1 MKSERLRLHYIFSIL
16 VIGFFSNYTKSNT
29 PEPKT
34 RFTLLSSAYTGVD
47 FSNKIFE
54 APQHSILKYAN
65 FYGGAGVGI
74 GDFNN
79 DGLQDIFFAGN
90 LVPDRLYLN
99 KGGLKFEDI
108 TKKAGILN
116 DGGWS
121 TGVTLADVNN
131 DGHIDIYVSRELY
144 DEKPEWRTN
153 LLYINNGDGS
163 FSEEAEKWGV
173 ADDQRTRHATFLD
186 YDKDGLLDLF
196 LLSQPPNP
204 GSLSTFMGTELLK
217 PEYHLKLFKN
227 NGTGFVDVTEKSGLK
242 KTGFPNAVSASDMNN
257 DGWPDIYVANDFY
270 APDFLFINNQDGTFT
285 NIANEAFPHMSYYSM
300 GVDVADINNDEFL
313 DIFVLDMVAEDNF
326 RLKSNMSGMDR
337 QSFWDVYNQG
347 GHYQY
352 MYNALQLNN
361 GNKTFSDIAQFTGMA
376 ATDWSWSNLI
386 ADFDND
392 GLKDVYVTN
401 GLLRDIRNTDAD
413 KAVAAYINQTRFNW
427 LKKHPDGGGLN
438 DIFDIIDLKE
448 VTKLLPSQPLQN
460 YMFKNNGNLNFEKV
474 MEQWGFEQK
483 SFSNGSAYGDLDNDG
498 DLDLVVNN
506 INAEAF
512 VYRNNSQEIG
522 ESNYLRVKLKNKG
535 GAPVYG
541 TRAKLYTKGLVQ
553 MVEATNVRGIYST
566 SEPFIHFGLGGHA
579 RADSLVIIW
588 PDLKKSTITN
598 VMANQLLEVDYQ
610 KSNSNT
616 QILEDKKK
624 LLVDVTHDFG
634 LDYKHEENIFDDYD
648 VQVLLPHKLSQM
660 GPALSVGDVNND
672 GLDDV
677 FIGGAAG
684 KSGALFVQQ
693 TNGEYLQNNEDL
705 WAKEAQYEDV
715 DALFLDVDG
724 NGTQDL
730 FVVSGGNKFAAY
742 DLHYVDRLYLNDGNG
757 NFSKGTIG
765 DVDRVSGSKVV
776 AADYDN
782 DGDLDVFVGG
792 RHNPHDYPSPTT
804 STLYVNTNGQLAN
817 ANAEKAP
824 ELKNIGMVTDAVWLD
839 YDQDN
844 DLDLIV
850 VGEWMPITIFSN
862 EGGVLSQVLVP
873 SLQQTRGW
881 WFSLEKGDFDGD
893 GDEDMIAGNLGL
905 NYKYKTSAEA
915 PFDIYYED
923 FDNNG
928 QRDIV
933 LGYYNNEKHYPL
945 RGFSCSS
952 EQIPG
957 LKKQIKKYDIF
968 ADMEIE
974 EVYGASSLKKALHY
988 QTDTFASVYIE
999 NLGNGGF
1006 KITELPTMAQLSN
1019 INDVLV
1025 DDVNGD
1031 GFLDALCVGNLF
1043 VSEIE
1048 TPRSD
1053 AGIGALLLGDG
1064 RGGFTMQHHT
1074 SSGFFARGDAK
1085 KIVKMKH
1092 MDKPTL
1098 AVANNNDVLQ
1108 IFKWN

>member
-1 MKSERLRLHYIFSIL
+1 
-16 VIGFFSNYTKSNT
+16 
-29 PEPKT
+29 
-34 RFTLLSSAYTGVD
+34 
-47 FSNKIFE
+47 
-54 APQHSILKYAN
+54 
-65 FYGGAGVGI
+65 
-74 GDFNN
+74 
-79 DGLQDIFFAGN
+79 
-90 LVPDRLYLN
+90 
-99 KGGLKFEDI
+99 
-108 TKKAGILN
+108 
-116 DGGWS
+116 
-121 TGVTLADVNN
+121 
-131 DGHIDIYVSRELY
+131 
-144 DEKPEWRTN
+144 
-153 LLYINNGDGS
+153 
-163 FSEEAEKWGV
+163 
-173 ADDQRTRHATFLD
+173 
-186 YDKDGLLDLF
+186 
-196 LLSQPPNP
+196 
-204 GSLSTFMGTELLK
+204 
-217 PEYHLKLFKN
+217 
-227 NGTGFVDVTEKSGLK
+227 
-242 KTGFPNAVSASDMNN
+242 
-257 DGWPDIYVANDFY
+257 
-270 APDFLFINNQDGTFT
+270 
-285 NIANEAFPHMSYYSM
+285 
-300 GVDVADINNDEFL
+300 
-313 DIFVLDMVAEDNF
+313 
-326 RLKSNMSGMDR
+326 
-337 QSFWDVYNQG
+337 
-347 GHYQY
+347 
-352 MYNALQLNN
+352 
-361 GNKTFSDIAQFTGMA
+361 
-376 ATDWSWSNLI
+376 
-386 ADFDND
+386 
-392 GLKDVYVTN
+392 
-401 GLLRDIRNTDAD
+401 
-413 KAVAAYINQTRFNW
+413 
-427 LKKHPDGGGLN
+427 
-438 DIFDIIDLKE
+438 
-448 VTKLLPSQPLQN
+448 
-460 YMFKNNGNLNFEKV
+460 
-474 MEQWGFEQK
+474 
-483 SFSNGSAYGDLDNDG
+483 
-498 DLDLVVNN
+498 
-506 INAEAF
+506 
-512 VYRNNSQEIG
+512 
-522 ESNYLRVKLKNKG
+522 
-535 GAPVYG
+535 
-541 TRAKLYTKGLVQ
+541 
-553 MVEATNVRGIYST
+553 
-566 SEPFIHFGLGGHA
+566 
-579 RADSLVIIW
+579 
-588 PDLKKSTITN
+588 
-598 VMANQLLEVDYQ
+598 MANQLLEVDYQ

-724 NGTQDL
+724 NGAQDL
-730 FVVSGGNKFAAY
+730 FVVSGGNKFAGD
-742 DLHYVDRLYLNDGNG
+742 DLHYLDRLYLNDGNG

-988 QTDTFASVYIE
+988 QTDTFASFYIE

-1064 RGGFTMQHHT
+1064 RGGFTMQHHS